1 MWLETAYLVQ
11 TSKTLNHISARCESS
26 YTAHRILIIMRRVK
40 VVLEHGSVAEELPP
54 LQKGLRKAVSMDYY
68 TLDPVQEESVDR
80 MRAIGLLKV
89 GMDGS
94 ISPTKMGKGIMD
106 GTIGTSKAV
115 PPFVAGLVR

>member
-1 MWLETAYLVQ
+1 MQ
-11 TSKTLNHISARCESS
+11 N
-26 YTAHRILIIMRRVK
+26 
-40 VVLEHGSVAEELPP
+40 
-54 LQKGLRKAVSMDYY
+54 GLRKAVSMDYY
-68 TLDPVQEESVDR
+68 SLDPVQEESVDR